1 MFNEIIEDL
10 QKLLQK
16 IEAMDNPTVEQDE
29 RDKVGLAYYFIEK
42 CIIEIKEI

>member
-10 QKLLQK
+10 RKLLQK
-16 IEAMDNPTVEQDE
+16 TEAMDDPTAEQNE
-29 RDKVGLAYYFIEK
+29 GDKVGLAYYFIEK